1 MIVRARESFRFFSR
15 LTLSALTGQKAGNLE
30 ELLDHLRRAPDMVI
44 YQHTHRFLQ
53 QHQTLVP
60 EPPNDFAYWV
70 THTLLDEELGERLAA
85 VDTVR
90 FNTLGALRDNL
101 AATISRALQGSRPRL
116 QAPAGKE
123 FYFMRTVRFSLPTDH
138 YASDLREFQESLAK
152 VSIFS
157 LYLHI
162 FEARLRPPLGI
173 NDFSLWFE
181 RELGEVALARA
192 LDRLDPYTQT
202 MEGLRRKIA
211 GLVGDRLKELDRAGA

>member
-1 MIVRARESFRFFSR
+1 VTVRAKEPFRFCSR
-15 LTLSALTGQKAGNLE
+15 LTLSLLTGQKAGNLE

-53 QHQTLVP
+53 QHQALVP

-70 THTLLDEELGERLAA
+70 THTLLDEDLGERLAA

-90 FNTLGALRDNL
+90 AGSLGALRDDL
-101 AATISRALQGSRPRL
+101 AATIERALRGPRQHL

-138 YASDLREFQESLAK
+138 YASDLREFLDSLGK

-157 LYLHI
+157 LYLHV
-162 FEARLRPPLGI
+162 FEARLRPPLGV

-192 LDRLDPYTQT
+192 VDRLDPYTQT

-211 GLVGDRLKELDRAGA
+211 GLVEERVKELDRAGS

>member
-1 MIVRARESFRFFSR
+1 MIVRAKEPFHFYSR
-15 LTLSALTGQKAGNLE
+15 LTLSVLTGQKAGSLE
-30 ELLDHLRRAPDMVI
+30 ELLEHLRSAPDMVV

-90 FNTLGALRDNL
+90 FNKLGDLREKL
-101 AATISRALQGSRPRL
+101 AATISSALQGSRQRL
-116 QAPAGKE
+116 QAPPGKE

-138 YASDLREFQESLAK
+138 YAWDLREFLEGLAK

-157 LYLHI
+157 LYLHV
-162 FEARLRPPLGI
+162 FEARLRPPLGV
-173 NDFSLWFE
+173 NDFSLWFKG
-181 RELGEVALARA
+181 ELGEVALARA
-192 LDRLDPYTQT
+192 VDRLDPYTQT

-211 GLVGDRLKELDRAGA
+211 GLVEARVKELDRAGA